1 MPSWKLALRAERKSP
16 ATVKSYAEGVY
27 AFLKWCETTGTPAEL
42 TKANAQAFVADL
54 LDNGAAPKTA
64 SARLLGLRRFS
75 AWLASRGRTRRRPA
89 RWGSSSPRSTS
100 KVIDALTDE
109 ELADLFKAC
118 RGKRF
123 TDRRDEAIVRLMAE
137 TGLRSGELIAM
148 RLDDVNLG
156 RGLAVVR
163 RGKGGKGRVVPFGPQ
178 TGSAIDRYLRV
189 RHTHRLADGDQLW
202 LGADNWRPFSYFG
215 LRHALQ
221 RRAELAGIKG
231 DTPRRRHP
239 PRRDE
244 GIVKACYGAH
254 RRPHHHRNPSRLR
267 IPRANR
273 RQSSSRDHRRRL
285 ADHRAATPGSAGA
298 DLDMIQV
305 ICIEDDGSGAPVFPA
320 TSI

>member
-1 MPSWKLALRAERKSP
+1 MNTTSGVSSL
-16 ATVKSYAEGVY
+16 KSYAEGVHAY
-27 AFLKWCETTGTPAEL
+27 LKWCQTTGAPAEL
-42 TKANAQAFVADL
+42 TKPNAQAFVADL

-75 AWLASRGRTRRRPA
+75 AWLASEGELADDPLAGIKQPKIDR
-89 RWGSSSPRSTS
+89 

-109 ELADLFKAC
+109 ELADLIKAC

-123 TDRRDEAIVRLMAE
+123 TDRRDEAVVRLMAE

-178 TGSAIDRYLRV
+178 TGAAIDRYLRV

-231 DTPRRRHP
+231 FHPHKLRHTAAT
-239 PRRDE
+239 RWLRAGGSEGGLMAVAGWSTRDM
-244 GIVKACYGAH
+244 IDRYTGA
-254 RRPHHHRNPSRLR
+254 S
-267 IPRANR
+267 A
-273 RQSSSRDHRRRL
+273 SE
-285 ADHRAATPGSAGA
+285 RAATEARGLNLG
-298 DLDMIQV
+298 DL
-305 ICIEDDGSGAPVFPA
+305 
-320 TSI
+320 

>member
-16 ATVKSYAEGVY
+16 ATVKSYAEGVHAY
-27 AFLKWCETTGTPAEL
+27 LKWCQTTGAPAEL
-42 TKANAQAFVADL
+42 TKPNAQAFVADL

-75 AWLASRGRTRRRPA
+75 AWLASEGELADDPLAGIKQPKIDR
-89 RWGSSSPRSTS
+89 

-109 ELADLFKAC
+109 ELADLIKAC

-123 TDRRDEAIVRLMAE
+123 TDRRDEAVVRLMAE

-178 TGSAIDRYLRV
+178 TGAAIDRYLRV

-231 DTPRRRHP
+231 FHPHKLRHTAAT
-239 PRRDE
+239 RWLRAGGSEGGLMAVAGWSTRDM
-244 GIVKACYGAH
+244 IDRYTGA
-254 RRPHHHRNPSRLR
+254 S
-267 IPRANR
+267 A
-273 RQSSSRDHRRRL
+273 SE
-285 ADHRAATPGSAGA
+285 RAATEARGLNLG
-298 DLDMIQV
+298 DL
-305 ICIEDDGSGAPVFPA
+305 
-320 TSI
+320 